1 VKRMLAVGTI
11 VIVGASL
18 LQVGNAEARRF
29 GGGASFGYHRMIP
42 HTPATSY
49 DTQRP
54 LNATGGA
61 MPHRGIM
68 GAIAGL
74 AVGGLIG
81 TLLFGT
87 AFHGINMFDVL
98 VIGGILLVI
107 FALIRHK
114 GESMIYAGHHFS
126 GTPMPV
132 GYGATSLHTAPSHG
146 EDTPTIDQ
154 EWFLST
160 AKQIFVRMQ
169 AAWDAKDITD
179 IRRFCTPEIAS
190 RIEADMASL
199 GEGRALTEVAKLNAD
214 IAEAWHESGYEWA
227 AVGFA
232 AMLREQSLD
241 ATGALTEDIQHEI
254 NEIWIF
260 RHDPRMDDPT
270 WFLAGIQQAG

>member
-1 VKRMLAVGTI
+1 VKKMLAVGTL

-18 LQVGNAEARRF
+18 IQVGNAEARRF
-29 GGGASFGYHRMIP
+29 GSGASFGYHRTIP

-54 LNATGGA
+54 LNVAGGA

-68 GAIAGL
+68 GVIAGL

-98 VIGGILLVI
+98 VIGGILLVV
-107 FALIRHK
+107 FALIRHRS
-114 GESMIYAGHHFS
+114 ESVIYAGHHFS
-126 GTPMPV
+126 GAPMPV
-132 GYGATSLHTAPSHG
+132 GYGAMPSRTAPLHG
-146 EDTPTIDQ
+146 ESTPAIDR
-154 EWFLST
+154 EWFLSI

-169 AAWDAKDITD
+169 AAWDAKDTAD

-199 GEGRALTEVAKLNAD
+199 GEGRALTEVATLHAD

-227 AVGFA
+227 AVDFA

-241 ATGALTEDIQHEI
+241 ATGALTNDIQHEI

-260 RHDPRMDDPT
+260 RHDPRLADPT